1 MDSMRLMKSLV
12 ILAII
17 IVFPGFV
24 AARDYHAAEFS
35 SNENVP
41 EYPELKI
48 SMEPDADLFTIRNVG
63 APIYN
68 ATVEVQA
75 IVYLYGNDCMLDGF
89 ASTRPICY
97 AYEPWTDRT
106 FFGDDPRTISFST
119 RFGIDFEHV
128 KAWYAQ
134 LRDAVG
140 AVSGHCLTSVTM
152 QHLIKVDFDLETGIR
167 SSRYFLAAITY
178 RDPID
183 SSAHHNVSHTSEI
196 ETDDLSPD
204 QWREKMNRIRHAEH
218 IHFRD
223 VSAGNIDRARRYLT
237 EMSGGPSPPAPP
249 ANLRIVPN

>member
-1 MDSMRLMKSLV
+1 MNVMRLLRSFV
-12 ILAII
+12 IAAII
-17 IVFPGFV
+17 VGFAGYA
-24 AARDYHAAEFS
+24 AARDDSAADLLS
-35 SNENVP
+35 SEDAPVS
-41 EYPELKI
+41 PELKI
-48 SMEPDADLFTIRNVG
+48 VAEPDADVFTIRSVG
-63 APIYN
+63 APVYN
-68 ATVEVQA
+68 ITVEAHA
-75 IVYLYGNDCMLDGF
+75 IVYLYGNDCMTNGLV
-89 ASTRPICY
+89 SIRPIDCT
-97 AYEPWTDRT
+97 YEPSVSRAPYE
-106 FFGDDPRTISFST
+106 DDPLATSFST